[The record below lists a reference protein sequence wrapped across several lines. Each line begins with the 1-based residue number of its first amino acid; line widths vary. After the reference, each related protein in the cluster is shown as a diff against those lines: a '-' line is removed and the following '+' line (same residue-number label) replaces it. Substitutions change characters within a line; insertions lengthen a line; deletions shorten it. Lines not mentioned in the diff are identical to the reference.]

1 MESAANTNVAEIDLN
16 TVRHPD
22 TCRANIKILGDIR
35 NFEVGDSVQVG
46 PTPVNKLVV
55 RGDVVGRDDISG
67 VVLLSITE
75 MISIPKKPVRDY
87 INHRLI
93 TVPVS
98 ATIKDALITFAKNDI
113 HGAPVDDNG
122 KIVGMITYTD
132 IGRAI
137 ALGKEDNRVT
147 EFMTRNVISIDS
159 AEPMYEAV
167 SLMNKSKVGRL
178 LVTEEGKP
186 KGMITRMDVIS
197 RLTTY

>member
-1 MESAANTNVAEIDLN
+1 
-16 TVRHPD
+16 
-22 TCRANIKILGDIR
+22 
-35 NFEVGDSVQVG
+35 VG

-93 TVPVS
+93 TVPES
-98 ATIKDALITFAKNDI
+98 ATIKDAMIVLAKNDI
-113 HGAPVDDNG
+113 HGAPVEGDG

-132 IGRAI
+132 IGKAI
-137 ALGKEDNRVT
+137 AANGSNVKVAD
-147 EFMTRNVISIDS
+147 FMTRHVISIEGS
-159 AEPMYEAV
+159 QPMYEAV
-167 SLMNKSKVGRL
+167 SLMNKNNVGRL
-178 LVTEEGKP
+178 LVTEDGKP
-186 KGMITRMDVIS
+186 KGMITRVDVIS